1 MRSFLLVLF
10 LSFSNVFIYGQTEK
24 VLRINFLNPA
34 VEIELSTGNKSTF
47 SAALGV
53 GYGGGYPDLTFNG
66 NGFIYIITPFVD
78 LQEKFYYNL
87 SKREQKGKQTA
98 NNSGNFI
105 SLRFITRGPSL
116 ASNVDRTS
124 DIDFAFGPTWGLQ
137 RKLNNNLHLLFDIGP
152 QYYFDT
158 EGNGNIWPI
167 MVQINLGIDL

>member
-1 MRSFLLVLF
+1 MFVSATAF
-10 LSFSNVFIYGQTEK
+10 GQTEK
-24 VLRINFLNPA
+24 VFRVNFLNPA
-34 VEIELSTGNKSTF
+34 AEMEWPTGNKSTF

-66 NGFIYIITPFVD
+66 NGFVYIIAPFLD

-87 SKREQKGKQTA
+87 ARRQNNGRETA
-98 NNSGNFI
+98 NNSGNFF
-105 SLRFITRGPSL
+105 SLRFVSRGPSL
-116 ASNVDRTS
+116 AENVDRTS
-124 DIDFAFGPTWGLQ
+124 DIDFAFGPTWGIQ
-137 RKLNNNLHLLFDIGP
+137 RKLNKNLHLLFDVGP